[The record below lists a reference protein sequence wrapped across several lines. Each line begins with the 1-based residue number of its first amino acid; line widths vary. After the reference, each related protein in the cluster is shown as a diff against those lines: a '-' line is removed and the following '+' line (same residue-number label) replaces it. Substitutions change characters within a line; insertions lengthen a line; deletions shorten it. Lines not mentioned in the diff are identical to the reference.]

1 MHTVMKTRSWIVAGV
16 FVAAAILIGCSVVFS
31 YSAAAVDIS
40 KSIKECQEEG
50 HRAQQCLND
59 LVVRIGKEK
68 GLDAG
73 FDALQAVYVADSDF
87 AASCHGTTHELGSQ
101 AYDEFE
107 KGKAPRLSD
116 KMSYCGFGFFHGFI
130 EIFLQT
136 GRPLVEARKFCDDA
150 KNEIGS
156 SIAGVSA
163 GCYHGIGHGV
173 VDGTDPATWGDEL
186 LFIQGGLDLCA
197 QLGADEEATERCASG
212 VFNGLANVYDNP
224 KYDLKLAADDP
235 YRVCRAQSSEW
246 AIDAC
251 YDQMNGIVNRLY
263 PTFTDALS
271 IAENRTELSHRETA
285 IRALAS
291 HRAQAALADSRPLAA
306 YLRDCTVL
314 KVQWRILCVNAFAV
328 GLIEFGKP
336 RQEFILATDACVEA
350 GVHLSECLQGVMGAV
365 KERLDPQLHAVS
377 CDYIARMAGER
388 EGKTCLVEMGL

>member
-1 MHTVMKTRSWIVAGV
+1 MKRTDLLWS
-16 FVAAAILIGCSVVFS
+16 AATALLLICAVTIFALS
-31 YSAAAVDIS
+31 YSARFSNLNTAIE
-40 KSIKECQEEG
+40 ECRSEG
-50 HRAQQCLND
+50 YRAQQCLND
-59 LVVRIGKEK
+59 LVVRVGKER

-73 FDALQAVYVADSDF
+73 FDALQSVYLADSEF

-107 KGKAPRLSD
+107 KGTMPRLSD

-136 GRPLVEARKFCDDA
+136 GRPLSEARKFCDDA

-156 SIAGVSA
+156 TIAGVSA

-186 LFIQGGLDLCA
+186 EFIEKGLDLCA
-197 QLGADEEATERCASG
+197 KLGADEEAIERCASG

-224 KYDLKLAADDP
+224 KYDLKLDADDP
-235 YRVCRAQSSEW
+235 YRVCRSQSTEW

-263 PTFTDALS
+263 PVFSVALS
-271 IAENRTELSHRETA
+271 IAQNRSELSHRETA
-285 IRALAS
+285 IRAVSS
-291 HRAQAALADSRPLAA
+291 HRAQEALSDTRGLEEFI
-306 YLRDCTVL
+306 RDCGVL
-314 KVQWRILCVNAFAV
+314 DAQWRITCVQAFAV

-336 RQEFILATDACVEA
+336 KQEYIAATDACVA
-350 GVHLSECLQGVMGAV
+350 ADFRVSECLEGIAGAV
-365 KERLDPQLHAVS
+365 KERLEPRLHQVT
-377 CDYIARMAGER
+377 CDYIAQKAGSREGER
-388 EGKTCLVEMGL
+388 CTVAITI